1 MEIKILWTD
10 FAKSAVRSIY
20 DYYLE
25 HVSRNLAKK
34 LVVGIVA
41 ETKQLQYQPTMGTL
55 EPLLEKDPRSFRY
68 ILYKSYKIIYWVNE
82 DRRAIEIVDV
92 FDSRQNPIKITK
104 GTLK

>member
-25 HVSRNLAKK
+25 HVSRNLARK
-34 LVVGIVA
+34 LVIGIVA

-55 EPLLEKDPRSFRY
+55 EPLLEKDPRNFRY
-68 ILYKSYKIIYWVNE
+68 ILYKSYKIIYWFNE
-82 DRRAIEIVDV
+82 DRKAIEIVDV
-92 FDSRQNPIKITK
+92 FDSRQNPVKINN
-104 GTLK
+104 GTVK

>member
-10 FAKSAVRSIY
+10 FAKSAVRSIF

-34 LVVGIVA
+34 LVIGIVA

-55 EPLLEKDPRSFRY
+55 EPLLENDPRQFRY
-68 ILYKSYKIIYWVNE
+68 ILYKSYKILCG
-82 DRRAIEIVDV
+82 
-92 FDSRQNPIKITK
+92 DSSGGLQIKPRNLQCMMPQYLQTAN
-104 GTLK
+104 